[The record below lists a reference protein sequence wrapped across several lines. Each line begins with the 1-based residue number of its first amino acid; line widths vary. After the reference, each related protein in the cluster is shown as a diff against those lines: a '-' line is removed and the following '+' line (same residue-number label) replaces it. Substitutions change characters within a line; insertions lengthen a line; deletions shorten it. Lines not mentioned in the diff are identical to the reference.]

1 MAEGDGKD
9 QAPEKVRTP
18 QRRLVPN
25 LPAIQNFL
33 KKDLG
38 GDFAKGLKE
47 RHKKPAVNAPITA
60 MSLDEKFKAMLLA
73 DINMREGKSRIT
85 R

>member
-1 MAEGDGKD
+1 MAEREGKD
-9 QAPEKVRTP
+9 QAP

-33 KKDLG
+33 KRDLG
-38 GDFAKGLKE
+38 GDFAEGLKE
-47 RHKKPAVNAPITA
+47 RDKRPAVHATITP

-73 DINMREGKSRIT
+73 DINMREGKSRIA